1 MKNIADRLNEKI
13 TKLKSPIVVGLDP
26 KLSEIPDCY
35 KDRLEKSEN
44 KFEEISK

>member
-1 MKNIADRLNEKI
+1 MKKKI

-35 KDRLEKSEN
+35 KDRLEKKVRTN
-44 KFEEISK
+44 LKRFLK

>member
-35 KDRLEKSEN
+35 KDRLE
-44 KFEEISK
+44 EILNLIEVK